1 MEAVDCLE
9 DSSGRDNI
17 KPRGDGTGDLAHPAY
32 YAGSGFDADGPR
44 YYTQTGAMS
53 GTSSFGLRWTRMCL
67 ASRTSYS
74 WENHGRVS
82 DDLMT
87 WLQRLT
93 VRQMYGVREQST
105 RQHNRCSSYSEL

>member
-53 GTSSFGLRWTRMCL
+53 ARLLLFHSGSVGGLPF
-67 ASRTSYS
+67 
-74 WENHGRVS
+74 
-82 DDLMT
+82 
-87 WLQRLT
+87 
-93 VRQMYGVREQST
+93 
-105 RQHNRCSSYSEL
+105 